1 VERLADAVAF
11 MHLGTLAELGPLSP
25 LLEAYGKW
33 HLRVE
38 DSTRLVEAIRAIRG
52 VTRVDVEGDLVA
64 IWSPIDPTQAVMNV
78 VRGHGTAIRQ
88 WSFAPATLEDIWSHA
103 VSTHSAVGAVPD
115 AEG

>member
-1 VERLADAVAF
+1 
-11 MHLGTLAELGPLSP
+11 LGPLSP

-38 DSTRLVEAIRAIRG
+38 EPTRLVEAIRGIRG
-52 VTRVDVEGDLVA
+52 VTRVDCDGDLIA
-64 IWSPIDPTQAVMNV
+64 IWSPIDPTRAVMDV
-78 VRGHGTAIRQ
+78 VRGNGTTIRQ

-103 VSTHSAVGAVPD
+103 VSTHSAVGVVTD